1 MTRGVPKRGYRM
13 TNRVKALMANGVP
26 IEQILSNPTMT
37 TSTTMDLVKTSP
49 VAASL
54 PFFTQPSNEPEFSIN
69 ERFGFVEKLVGMV
82 ASGVQQSA
90 VITGRGGLGKTYTVS
105 KALSAGGYT
114 DISGCDTMEIDP
126 EFNAFR
132 VVKGYSSPRGLYRT
146 LYENN
151 NGIIV
156 FDDCDSVLE
165 NPASLNVLKAALDS
179 YDQRIVTWNVEAKGD
194 DLPTSFEFTG
204 GIIFISNK
212 AQNEIDQ
219 AIRSRSMLVD
229 LTMTPDEM
237 VERMCYIA
245 SQPSFMP
252 EFGDD
257 EKMDALEFL
266 SENRDKIKDMSL
278 RSLITV
284 TKIRAANTDWRDL
297 AIYMTQ

>member
-284 TKIRAANTDWRDL
+284 TKIRAANTDWRYL

>member
-69 ERFGFVEKLVGMV
+69 ERFSFVEKLVGMV

-151 NGIIV
+151 NGVIV

-237 VERMCYIA
+237 IERMCYIA
-245 SQPSFMP
+245 SQPAFMP

>member
-151 NGIIV
+151 NGVIV

>member
-284 TKIRAANTDWRDL
+284 TKIRAANNDWRDL

>member
-1 MTRGVPKRGYRM
+1 M

-151 NGIIV
+151 NGVIV